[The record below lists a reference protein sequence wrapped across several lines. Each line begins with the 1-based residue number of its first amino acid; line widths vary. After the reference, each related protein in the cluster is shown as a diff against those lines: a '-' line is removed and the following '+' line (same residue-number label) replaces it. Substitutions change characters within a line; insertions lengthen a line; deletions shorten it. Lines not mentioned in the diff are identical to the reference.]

1 MIALVWGGT
10 LNSSAANLRTAVKGA
25 ASGTLNLRDL
35 RETLRESANQNQRVK
50 EEERNMKKG
59 LVWFGFT
66 NSLNGSFGSEVSV
79 TLKETF
85 PPPPPPAPPP
95 LAISVSL
102 TESSTI
108 TTRFVRS
115 SYEALARPVLIS
127 PIYNAIGFVYVSII
141 LLSLTLR
148 CCPCILSSL
157 HLIFKIKK
165 LILSIF
171 EISIYNFR

>member
-35 RETLRESANQNQRVK
+35 RETLRESANQNQRAQ

-108 TTRFVRS
+108 TTRFLRY
-115 SYEALARPVLIS
+115 SYEAPARPVLIS

-141 LLSLTLR
+141 LLPLY
-148 CCPCILSSL
+148 
-157 HLIFKIKK
+157 
-165 LILSIF
+165 F
-171 EISIYNFR
+171 ELVTFNF